1 MSALSC
7 SIFVLV
13 IFCSYAAC
21 TSETKRTEHRHQLAK
36 SFALPHAQQSTHQH
50 KPQQNTVGYALKAE
64 PRFKRSQY
72 ELLGSGDG
80 GKLSEAAEL
89 NELIEELN
97 DNGLL
102 QSSSLASQAPMEKV
116 LNEIDVD
123 SLPPVLYMMLLEKL
137 KELRNERQ
145 LATTRRTPRL
155 GRSIDF
161 QLFDAAAVA
170 DSLARDFAATNDDNY
185 KASRLYVPRVMKK
198 SVPFKPRL
206 GKRSQMCD

>member
-1 MSALSC
+1 MSGLSF

-21 TSETKRTEHRHQLAK
+21 TSESKRSEHHRQLAK
-36 SFALPHAQQSTHQH
+36 SFGVPHVQQSTHQH
-50 KPQQNTVGYALKAE
+50 KPQQNKVGYALKAE

-72 ELLGSGDG
+72 ELLGIGDG

-102 QSSSLASQAPMEKV
+102 QSASLASQAPMGKV

-123 SLPPVLYMMLLEKL
+123 NLPPVLYVMLLEKL
-137 KELRNERQ
+137 KELRHERQ

-170 DSLARDFAATNDDNY
+170 DSLARDFETTNDDNY
-185 KASRLYVPRVMKK
+185 RASHLYVPRVMKK

-206 GKRSQMCD
+206 GKRSQVCD